1 MRLRDIISEQKSEGA
16 YQPKD
21 VLQFPETMA
30 NAREWFRRSALR
42 DGLDPDAA
50 DEADVLKD
58 DQLPADRVPGLPGVP
73 GKAGNTC
80 VIEDAEAAGGLT
92 DGGRAS
98 LPFLLTEE
106 IPDATPRRF
115 GTSAA
120 DLTGNLGSQLR
131 KTDMEQAGSVV
142 VPGHGP
148 VIVGRR

>member
-1 MRLRDIISEQKSEGA
+1 MNVEIVGDDDPHRPFPATL
-16 YQPKD
+16 
-21 VLQFPETMA
+21 LQDQAAIWTTDH
-30 NAREWFRRSALR
+30 RHRRPHA
-42 DGLDPDAA
+42 PDQ
-50 DEADVLKD
+50 ADVFENG
-58 DQLPADRVPGLPGVP
+58 QLPVDRVPGLPGVP

-98 LPFLLTEE
+98 LPFLFTEE